1 MTRRDYTRLTARQ
14 IAEIERLYGEG
25 VTYADIAAALGLTRN
40 QVQYRVMLAH
50 AGGRTPKAQQGAKP
64 DRFEVARAAGERRL
78 ETVRGT
84 LSAELRL
91 VEAEQKRLA
100 ARAGTLR
107 RALDALS
114 TEEPAA

>member
-1 MTRRDYTRLTARQ
+1 MTRRAYTRLTARQ
-14 IAEIERLYGEG
+14 IAEIERLHGEG

-50 AGGRTPKAQQGAKP
+50 AGGRTSKAQQGAKP
-64 DRFEVARAAGERRL
+64 DRATGERLL

-84 LSAELRL
+84 LSAELLL

-100 ARAGTLR
+100 ARADTLR
-107 RALDALS
+107 RALDTLS
-114 TEEPAA
+114 TEEPTE